1 MAKRLN
7 GRVAAVGLIG
17 LVAVLLA
24 VASSLCHSEDMTN
37 SAGVIRHFVAF
48 KFKDEVTPA
57 ERAEV
62 NAALVALK
70 DQIPLIVSVEAGA
83 NNSPEQKNQGF
94 TDGFLI
100 TFRNAADRDAYLVH
114 PAHQAF
120 LKIALPRIE
129 DAFVFDYAT
138 DAASKK

>member
-7 GRVAAVGLIG
+7 GRVAAGLIG

-24 VASSLCHSEDMTN
+24 VASSPSQAADVTN
-37 SAGVIRHFVAF
+37 SAIRHFVAF